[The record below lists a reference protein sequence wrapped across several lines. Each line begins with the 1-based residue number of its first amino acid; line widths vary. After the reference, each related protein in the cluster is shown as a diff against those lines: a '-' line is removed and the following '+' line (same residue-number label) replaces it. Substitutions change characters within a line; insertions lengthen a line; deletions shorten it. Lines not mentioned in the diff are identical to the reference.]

1 MSSDIPQYWTKD
13 VVLRDGT
20 RVHFR
25 PEIPSDL
32 DMLKAMFLNLSE
44 ETRRF
49 LSRPITE
56 ERIEGW
62 ISNLDY
68 KKALPIVATTT
79 EPQGQERIISVASL
93 DFNSSEAFK
102 HKAEL
107 GITVHDDY
115 QDRGLGTILTSHM
128 IDIARQMGL
137 KKVFLRVVTENA
149 RAIHVYKKRGF
160 HIEGELK
167 MEYWNYVTGEYGDDY
182 QMAIFL

>member
-13 VVLRDGT
+13 IILRDGT
-20 RVHFR
+20 RVLFR
-25 PEIPSDL
+25 PEKPSDL

-44 ETRRF
+44 DTRRF
-49 LSRPITE
+49 LTRPITE

-62 ISNLDY
+62 ITNLDY
-68 KKALPIVATTT
+68 KKALPIVAITT
-79 EPQGQERIISVASL
+79 EQKGQERIISVASL
-93 DFNSSEAFK
+93 DFYSSDAIK
-102 HKAEL
+102 HKTEF

-115 QDRGLGTILTSHM
+115 QNRGLGIILTNHM
-128 IDIARQMGL
+128 IDIARQMGF
-137 KKVFLRVVTENA
+137 KKVYLRVVTENE
-149 RAIHVYKKRGF
+149 RAIHVYKKCGF